1 MKKLIFNFGI
11 CFNLFLAFN
20 LKAEIN
26 PEPGIAMIPF
36 WFADHDHFILQE
48 AKLIQSKSTIKE
60 HIKFG
65 DAQVSIYPVPATDFI
80 KIKTDDF
87 NQYQLFDEKGVVYRK
102 GWIDECETI
111 ERNSLPTGVYFLKL
125 SNILGEVY
133 YHRVIFN

>member
-1 MKKLIFNFGI
+1 MKNLILVLVVFV
-11 CFNLFLAFN
+11 NLFLAAR
-20 LKAEIN
+20 LKAEN
-26 PEPGIAMIPF
+26 NSEPGMLNAASWLF
-36 WFADHDHFILQE
+36 GGTHYFLQE
-48 AKLIQSKSTIKE
+48 VKLIQTKSIIKQQLK
-60 HIKFG
+60 IGK
-65 DAQVSIYPVPATDFI
+65 AQVSVYPNPASDFI

-111 ERNSLPTGVYFLKL
+111 ERNALPAGVYFLKL

>member
-48 AKLIQSKSTIKE
+48 AKLMQSKSMIKE

-65 DAQVSIYPVPATDFI
+65 VAQVSIYPVPATDFI

-87 NQYQLFDEKGVVYRK
+87 NQYQLFDEKGEV
-102 GWIDECETI
+102 G
-111 ERNSLPTGVYFLKL
+111 ERVELDVAEIWEG
-125 SNILGEVY
+125 
-133 YHRVIFN
+133 